1 MTSVGEAELPIASDS
16 DAKDEAVEEVE
27 VDVSP
32 TKDFGLVKQCKSVE
46 HISLEYLADNA
57 HLKIL
62 VPSVAAG
69 AIIGKNGEAITNIQN
84 CTGAKVKMSKANDF
98 YPGTN
103 ERVCLIIGTTAAI
116 TEVYDYIS
124 EKIYEKPET
133 VSRVVADGRVPYER
147 HKQVKILVPN
157 STAGMIIGKGG
168 SFIKEIKSKTG
179 AFIQVSQKSREM
191 SLAERCITVGGE
203 LNQTRETMRLLL
215 TKIAEDPLSSS
226 CPNISYIDVTGP
238 VASAY
243 PTGSPYALFS
253 APPAGPPHHHP
264 PTTSGLSPCSP
275 PGRCF
280 MHPLQQQ
287 QHHHSGGGTAS
298 CGGPLSS
305 PTASNGR
312 VEASA
317 AGSRRVL
324 NGRGTAPQSLL
335 GAASLPHGGSA
346 GGANLWSSP
355 TSPPFPI
362 SLDVVRG
369 LLHSTGYTEDA
380 MEEITHAMRVL
391 NVYGLL
397 SLTSL
402 ASWVGFGSGSGG
414 GGSASRPGVSSQVT
428 TVPPSTQPPQE
439 TTTSLSSPFA
449 SPTFQPAPP
458 SAQQQPQQ
466 PQSKQQQPS
475 SPVDTF
481 YRPHDNGSG
490 PSATTNTDN
499 SSR

>member
-1 MTSVGEAELPIASDS
+1 GEGELPTNSDNEG
-16 DAKDEAVEEVE
+16 KEEPVENVE
-27 VDVSP
+27 SDVSQN
-32 TKDFGLVKQCKSVE
+32 KDFGLVKQCK
-46 HISLEYLADNA
+46 DNA

-103 ERVCLIIGTTAAI
+103 ERVCLIIGTTDAI

-133 VSRVVADGRVPYER
+133 ISRIVSDGRVPYER
-147 HKQVKILVPN
+147 RKQVKILVPN

-226 CPNISYIDVTGP
+226 CPNISYVDVTGP

-253 APPAGPPHHHP
+253 APPTGPSHHP
-264 PTTSGLSPCSP
+264 NAATALSPCSP

-280 MHPLQQQ
+280 MHPPPPQQTHS
-287 QHHHSGGGTAS
+287 HHHHHGGGSGGGHL
-298 CGGPLSS
+298 PS
-305 PTASNGR
+305 PTAPNGR
-312 VEASA
+312 LDP
-317 AGSRRVL
+317 SRRMM
-324 NGRGTAPQSLL
+324 NGRGTGAPQSLL
-335 GAASLPHGGSA
+335 GAASIPPHASGSA
-346 GGANLWSSP
+346 GGGGANLWSSSS
-355 TSPPFPI
+355 SPPFPI
-362 SLDVVRG
+362 SPDVVRAF
-369 LLHSTGYTEDA
+369 LHSAGYTEDA

-391 NVYGLL
+391 NAYGLL
-397 SLTSL
+397 SLTNL
-402 ASWVGFGSGSGG
+402 ASWVGFGNGSRG
-414 GGSASRPGVSSQVT
+414 PLNPMSQSVQE
-428 TVPPSTQPPQE
+428 VP
-439 TTTSLSSPFA
+439 
-449 SPTFQPAPP
+449 PP
-458 SAQQQPQQ
+458 SASSQFGSSSGGFTSTTSPQQQQTSGQQPQQ
-466 PQSKQQQPS
+466 QTS
-475 SPVDTF
+475 SGSDSL
-481 YRPHDNGSG
+481 YRLQDNGSG
-490 PSATTNTDN
+490 PNNVPATGIGADAGG
-499 SSR
+499 SR

>member
-1 MTSVGEAELPIASDS
+1 MSGNDFKMTSVGEAELPTASDS
-16 DAKDEAVEEVE
+16 DVRDESAEDVE
-27 VDVSP
+27 VDVPQS
-32 TKDFGLVKQCKSVE
+32 KDFSLVKQCK
-46 HISLEYLADNA
+46 IDNA

-133 VSRVVADGRVPYER
+133 ASRMVADGRVPYER

-253 APPAGPPHHHP
+253 APPTGPPHHHP
-264 PTTSGLSPCSP
+264 STTSGLSSCSP

-287 QHHHSGGGTAS
+287 QQHHSGGGAAS
-298 CGGPLSS
+298 CGGPLSP
-305 PTASNGR
+305 PTAANGR

-317 AGSRRVL
+317 AVSRRVL

-335 GAASLPHGGSA
+335 GAASLPHGGGA
-346 GGANLWSSP
+346 GGASLWSSP

-362 SLDVVRG
+362 SLDAVRG
-369 LLHSTGYTEDA
+369 LLHSTGFTEDA
-380 MEEITHAMRVL
+380 MEDITRAMRVL
-391 NVYGLL
+391 NAYGLL

-402 ASWVGFGSGSGG
+402 ASWVGFGGG
-414 GGSASRPGVSSQVT
+414 GCGGNGSRPGVSPQLT
-428 TVPPSTQPPQE
+428 TVSPPTQPPQE
-439 TTTSLSSPFA
+439 ATASSSPFG
-449 SPTFQPAPP
+449 SPTFQSAPPPAP
-458 SAQQQPQQ
+458 QQQPKQ
-466 PQSKQQQPS
+466 QQQPS
-475 SPVDTF
+475 SPVDTY
-481 YRPHDNGSG
+481 YRPQDNGSG

>member
-1 MTSVGEAELPIASDS
+1 MTSVGEAELPAASDS
-16 DAKDEAVEEVE
+16 DAKDEAVEDVE
-27 VDVSP
+27 
-32 TKDFGLVKQCKSVE
+32 LNNVKVNAKYFFFKC
-46 HISLEYLADNA
+46 LADNA

-133 VSRVVADGRVPYER
+133 VSRMVADGRVPYER

-264 PTTSGLSPCSP
+264 STTSGLSPCSP

-280 MHPLQQQ
+280 MHPLPQQQQ
-287 QHHHSGGGTAS
+287 QHHHHGGGGAAN
-298 CGGPLSS
+298 CGGSLPS
-305 PTASNGR
+305 PTAANGR

-317 AGSRRVL
+317 AVGRRVL
-324 NGRGTAPQSLL
+324 NGRGTASQSLL
-335 GAASLPHGGSA
+335 GAASLPHGGGA
-346 GGANLWSSP
+346 GGTNLWSSP

-402 ASWVGFGSGSGG
+402 ASWVGFGGGSGG
-414 GGSASRPGVSSQVT
+414 GGNASRTGVSPHVA
-428 TVPPSTQPPQE
+428 TVPPPTQPPQE
-439 TTTSLSSPFA
+439 ATASLSSPFG
-449 SPTFQPAPP
+449 SPTFQSAPP
-458 SAQQQPQQ
+458 PPPQQQPQQ
-466 PQSKQQQPS
+466 QSQPKQQQQPS

-481 YRPHDNGSG
+481 YRPQDNGGG
-490 PSATTNTDN
+490 PSATNNTDN
-499 SSR
+499 GSR